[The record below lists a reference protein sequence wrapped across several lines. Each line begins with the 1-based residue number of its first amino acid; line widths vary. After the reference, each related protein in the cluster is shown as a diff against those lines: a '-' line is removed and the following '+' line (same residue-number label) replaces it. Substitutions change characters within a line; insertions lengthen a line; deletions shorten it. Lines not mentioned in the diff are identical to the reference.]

1 MPVEAHTIV
10 AAEGGESGAVGAV
23 GKGGDVTP
31 HVEVATDE
39 QPQLGRREGQ
49 LLDDFL
55 VGLCDLFVVALQLH
69 LHLHQLQRQLAPR
82 PTHAQCAGA
91 IVESREACAVAIL
104 QVREVEADR
113 GAAGGT
119 LHALGERVGSQV
131 QVGHHAGCL
140 QAQPARTLGE
150 APGCVHGIVVPLPV
164 LAQLRGAEVVA
175 ADDARG
181 GHTTAQHPDAL
192 RNATELI
199 THLRPTVNPATG
211 HERRHTPHAAAVLE
225 DDSVPVAVGRIE
237 DSPLPHRSETA
248 EFTIEH
254 HATLVGATDVISPIA
269 DLMPMASGRPGN
281 HQQVVATTVLDH
293 AGALEQAALGGTSL
307 EELNVRVGNDIR
319 EVWLQFHHL
328 ARAVDDVNAVVVIEE
343 ERAVVE
349 MTHTGEQRP
358 LTLDIGGR
366 INISVAHGAALVGSQ
381 ESVEAAVVVL
391 QRGSPLASAIDRAF
405 LQVVLRRVRQTVED
419 VADGLPV
426 LEVVG
431 SHDGGTRHQV
441 HGG

>member
-1 MPVEAHTIV
+1 M
-10 AAEGGESGAVGAV
+10 
-23 GKGGDVTP
+23 
-31 HVEVATDE
+31 
-39 QPQLGRREGQ
+39 
-49 LLDDFL
+49 
-55 VGLCDLFVVALQLH
+55 
-69 LHLHQLQRQLAPR
+69 
-82 PTHAQCAGA
+82 
-91 IVESREACAVAIL
+91 
-104 QVREVEADR
+104 REVEADR

-140 QAQPARTLGE
+140 QAQPARTFGE

-199 THLRPTVNPATG
+199 AHLRPTVDPATG

-225 DDSVPVAVGRIE
+225 DDSIPVAVGRIE

-248 EFTIEH
+248 ELTIEH

-281 HQQVVATTVLDH
+281 HQQVVATTMLDH

-358 LTLDIGGR
+358 LTFDIGGR

-381 ESVEAAVVVL
+381 ESIEAPVVVL
-391 QRGSPLASAIDRAF
+391 QRGSPLASAIDRSL

-431 SHDGGTRHQV
+431 AHDGGSRHQV
-441 HGG
+441 HGGGNHIESIVHADDIRVRDVGPEHRVLDKSAVGINSLSRLCVSRCQAAKGSRQQGEGDSFHILSGWWLVCHLFRKFHLELSLLKSYSASVGVESAAE